1 VRFANGQARTRSKF
15 LFWHSSPSPGPGSE
29 VLVPVRDPDAGID
42 WSAVVGPT
50 ISALGTVTALIIAVT
65 R

>member
-1 VRFANGQARTRSKF
+1 MRRLTDTERIKLIQ
-15 LFWHSSPSPGPGSE
+15 
-29 VLVPVRDPDAGID
+29 DPDAGID
-42 WSAVVGPT
+42 WTAVVGPA